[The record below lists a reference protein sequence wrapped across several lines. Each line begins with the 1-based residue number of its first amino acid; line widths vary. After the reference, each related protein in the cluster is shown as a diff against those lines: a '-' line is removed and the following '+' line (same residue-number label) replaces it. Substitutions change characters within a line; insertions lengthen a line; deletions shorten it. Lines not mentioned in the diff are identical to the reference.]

1 MKSKPRIL
9 MPSVLTSTRRHD
21 PRHPMRHHAR
31 HRGRAMKAALLIALA
46 ALSGCAAVGP
56 DHHAPTPDVPSQ
68 WSGPSPHGGDL
79 RQLGAWWQRFNDPI
93 LIRLQQAAESDSP
106 SLAVAWANVEISRA
120 TLRNAGA
127 SALPSVSAAG
137 SVTRARQQGTP
148 TRTTSAGSFDASWEL
163 DLFGKVRRSVE
174 SAQAQIEARRGDWH
188 DARVTLAAEVAS
200 NYVEYR
206 ACSLLVDVYEQELV
220 SIDQTTQATESLV
233 RAGMSPNTDA
243 ALAQATQAST
253 TSALLGQRT
262 ECELLVKSLSNLTG
276 LQDAELRSLLASGAA
291 SVNTALPTAPTF
303 AVDRVPADV
312 LRQRPDVATRERE
325 LAAASAK
332 VGVAVADLYPSLQL
346 GGSVGV
352 SAVGGSSSGLWSFGP
367 SISVPLFDG
376 GTRRAAVDS
385 ARASHEAA
393 YAQWRD
399 AVRTAVTDVEKALV
413 RLADANLRVV
423 QSGRA
428 AQAYRRYLA
437 GAQAERQ
444 AGTVSL
450 LTFEEARRQ
459 SLSAQ
464 LDLIGLQR
472 DQVTDWIALYKALG
486 GGWDRASST
495 DITPPRSRISE
506 QASK

>member
-1 MKSKPRIL
+1 MASD
-9 MPSVLTSTRRHD
+9 LTTTLCQ
-21 PRHPMRHHAR
+21 HAR
-31 HRGRAMKAALLIALA
+31 PGYRAKRAALLITLA
-46 ALSGCAAVGP
+46 VISGCATVGP
-56 DHHAPTPDVPSQ
+56 DHQEPEAGVPLQ
-68 WSGPSPHGGDL
+68 WSGTSPHGGDL
-79 RQLGAWWQRFNDPI
+79 RQLGAWWQRFNDP
-93 LIRLQQAAESDSP
+93 LLVRLQQAAESDSP
-106 SLAVAWANVEISRA
+106 SLAAAWANVEISRA
-120 TLRNAGA
+120 TLRSAGASA

-137 SVTRARQQGTP
+137 SVTRVAQQGT
-148 TRTTSAGSFDASWEL
+148 SAGTTRKGSLDASWEL
-163 DLFGKVRRSVE
+163 DLFGKLRRSVE
-174 SAQAQIEARRGDWH
+174 SAHAQIEARRGDWH

-206 ACSLLVDVYEQELV
+206 ACGLQVDVYEQELV
-220 SIDQTTQATESLV
+220 SIDQTTKATESLV
-233 RAGMSPNTDA
+233 RAGLSPSTDA
-243 ALAQATQAST
+243 ALAQATQASI

-262 ECELLVKSLSNLTG
+262 QCELLVKSLSKLTG
-276 LQDAELRSLLASGAA
+276 LQDAELHSMLASGSANA
-291 SVNTALPTAPTF
+291 NTALPTAPTF
-303 AVDRVPADV
+303 AVNRIPADV
-312 LRQRPDVATRERE
+312 LRQRPDVAARERD

-346 GGSVGV
+346 GGSIGLSVL
-352 SAVGGSSSGLWSFGP
+352 GGSTSGLWSFGP

-376 GTRRAAVDS
+376 GARQAAVDS

-393 YAQWRD
+393 YAQWRGTVRN
-399 AVRTAVTDVEKALV
+399 AVSDVEKALV

-423 QSGRA
+423 QSDRA

-437 GAQAERQ
+437 GAEAERR

-486 GGWDRASST
+486 GGWERASST
-495 DITPPRSRISE
+495 DITPPRSRVSE
-506 QASK
+506 QGSK

>member
-1 MKSKPRIL
+1 MKFKPRIL
-9 MPSVLTSTRRHD
+9 MPSALTTIIRHQTRYSN
-21 PRHPMRHHAR
+21 
-31 HRGRAMKAALLIALA
+31 RAMKAALLIAVA

-56 DHHAPTPDVPSQ
+56 DHHAPAADVPSQ
-68 WSGPSPHGGDL
+68 WSGPSPHGSDL
-79 RQLGAWWQRFNDPI
+79 RQLSAWWQRFNDPV
-93 LIRLQQAAESDSP
+93 LVRLQQAAESDSP
-106 SLAVAWANVEISRA
+106 SLADAWAHVEISRA
-120 TLRNAGA
+120 ALRSAGA
-127 SALPSVSAAG
+127 GALPSVSAAA
-137 SVTRARQQGTP
+137 SVTRAAQQGTS
-148 TRTTSAGSFDASWEL
+148 TGATSTGRLDASWEL

-174 SAQAQIEARRGDWH
+174 SAEAQLEARRGDWH

-206 ACSLLVDVYEQELV
+206 ACGLQADVYEQELV
-220 SIDQTTQATESLV
+220 SIDQTTKATESLV
-233 RAGMSPNTDA
+233 RAGLSPIADA
-243 ALAQATQAST
+243 ALAQATQASI
-253 TSALLGQRT
+253 TSALLGQRSQ
-262 ECELLVKSLSNLTG
+262 CELLVKSLSNLTG
-276 LQDAELRSLLASGAA
+276 LQDAELHSLLASSTVNA
-291 SVNTALPTAPTF
+291 NTALPTAPAF
-303 AVDRVPADV
+303 AVDRIPADV
-312 LRQRPDVATRERE
+312 LRQRPDVAARERD

-346 GGSVGV
+346 GGSIGL
-352 SAVGGSSSGLWSFGP
+352 SALGGSLSGLWSFGP

-376 GTRRAAVDS
+376 GTRHAAVDS

-393 YAQWRD
+393 YAQWRGT
-399 AVRTAVTDVEKALV
+399 VRNAVTDVEKALV

-423 QSGRA
+423 QSDRA

-437 GAQAERQ
+437 GAEAERR

-464 LDLIGLQR
+464 LELIGLQR

-486 GGWDRASST
+486 GGWERASTT

-506 QASK
+506 QGSK